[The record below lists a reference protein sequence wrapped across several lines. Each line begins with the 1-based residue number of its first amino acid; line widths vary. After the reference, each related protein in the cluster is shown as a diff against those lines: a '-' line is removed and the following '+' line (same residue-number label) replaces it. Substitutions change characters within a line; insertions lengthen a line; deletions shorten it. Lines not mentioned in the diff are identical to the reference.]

1 MTEIK
6 YTHLNLKN
14 LGVTTSEFPKP
25 LFDEAMKEIREIQRT
40 WPVKD
45 QYNKNLAGNIKRE
58 YYSEKIKQIVAP
70 FLESLGKE
78 YREYW
83 DYHPNEDVKLDS
95 TWVNYQKKYETNP
108 VHNHSGILSYVAW
121 MQIPYTLEEEQKQ
134 DSVKNARSPYPTYFS
149 FLYSTLLGPVNN
161 SPIPVEKGWEGK
173 LVMFPS
179 LLMHS
184 VTPFRTSDDYRIS
197 ISGNLS

>member
-149 FLYSTLLGPVNN
+149 FLYSTIASTVV
-161 SPIPVEKGWEGK
+161 SPCF
-173 LVMFPS
+173 LVINQYKVLFFS
-179 LLMHS
+179 LAILPTHLYPPDIG
-184 VTPFRTSDDYRIS
+184 TIS
-197 ISGNLS
+197 SILSLPNIF